1 VVQLVG
7 FAAKGLECFYAQNTK
22 KNSGGGASVMALIS
36 IKRGSPVVSVLE
48 EGLKRSF
55 QGEWDWKVKSMD
67 NNKFVVKFPSHE
79 MLERVLGFEE
89 FTLKGTGLFVSV
101 NKWGAASLA
110 KAKLFSVWVKI
121 NGIPDD
127 LVHYKGICEAA
138 SPLGVVQEIDTP
150 AMIKFKLA
158 RVKVG
163 VRDPSL
169 IPPSTEITT
178 DPYIY
183 DAFCEVEEVVE
194 QGGLLDE
201 DGVIIP
207 GISDS
212 QVMSNSEDSPSKR
225 AKVGD
230 HGKSDAAKEGI
241 FFTKEELDRYIME
254 ETEKRMEQH
263 VLKMEERILA
273 SQLQLNM

>member
-1 VVQLVG
+1 VG
-7 FAAKGLECFYAQNTK
+7 CSFLSKGKT
-22 KNSGGGASVMALIS
+22 V
-36 IKRGSPVVSVLE
+36 
-48 EGLKRSF
+48 
-55 QGEWDWKVKSMD
+55 
-67 NNKFVVKFPSHE
+67 
-79 MLERVLGFEE
+79 
-89 FTLKGTGLFVSV
+89 
-101 NKWGAASLA
+101 
-110 KAKLFSVWVKI
+110 SVWVKI

-183 DAFCEVEEVVE
+183 DAFYEVEEVVE

-212 QVMSNSEDSPSKR
+212 HVVNNAEDSPSKR
-225 AKVGD
+225 ARVED
-230 HGKSDAAKEGI
+230 HEKSGATKEGV
-241 FFTKEELDRYIME
+241 FFTKEELNNYIME
-254 ETEKRMEQH
+254 ETEKRME
-263 VLKMEERILA
+263 
-273 SQLQLNM
+273 

>member
-1 VVQLVG
+1 
-7 FAAKGLECFYAQNTK
+7 
-22 KNSGGGASVMALIS
+22 
-36 IKRGSPVVSVLE
+36 
-48 EGLKRSF
+48 
-55 QGEWDWKVKSMD
+55 
-67 NNKFVVKFPSHE
+67 
-79 MLERVLGFEE
+79 
-89 FTLKGTGLFVSV
+89 
-101 NKWGAASLA
+101 
-110 KAKLFSVWVKI
+110 VWVKI
-121 NGIPDD
+121 NGIPHD

-158 RVKVG
+158 RVKVE

-183 DAFCEVEEVVE
+183 DAFYEVEEVVE

-212 QVMSNSEDSPSKR
+212 QVMRNTDDSPRKR
-225 AKVGD
+225 ARVED
-230 HGKSDAAKEGI
+230 YGKSNTANEGI
-241 FFTKEELDRYIME
+241 FFTKGELDRYILE

-263 VLKMEERILA
+263 ILKMEERILA
-273 SQLQLNM
+273 SQLHLNMQTRQELKSEVDRVVKENLNWSEDYGQGCTGDEKPDEADEIIEESSPSASQKATDIYKECEAEAQKQIMKEKAAKAMEEDNIRRD